1 MGGRLVSLVCGER
14 VSDRRESNCLV
25 SLLPE
30 EHQQV
35 EGVFMVGGLGAVVV
49 VVQVV
54 RWFCYFTE
62 TMSGRMN

>member
-1 MGGRLVSLVCGER
+1 MTEGRVTAWRHC
-14 VSDRRESNCLV
+14 CLKNTM
-25 SLLPE
+25 
-30 EHQQV
+30 QV

-49 VVQVV
+49 VMQVV